1 MDDVLR
7 MVAEGRLSA
16 EEAEPILA
24 ALDAAEQA
32 TAGKSP
38 EAGSGA
44 GQPVEPSASSSA
56 GRSIRVE
63 VTDGGQVA
71 VNLRLP
77 ASLGDLGLEGIPGLS
92 RPNIDRIREALRAGS
107 RGPVFEAVDDRGD
120 GVRIVLD

>member
-1 MDDVLR
+1 MDDILR

-16 EEAEPILA
+16 EEAEPIVA
-24 ALDAAEQA
+24 ALDEAGQA
-32 TAGKSP
+32 TGGK
-38 EAGSGA
+38 AAGA
-44 GQPVEPSASSSA
+44 GPAADRPTEPAASSFA
-56 GRSIRVE
+56 GRTIRVE

-92 RPNIDRIREALRAGS
+92 GPNLDRIRAALRAGS
-107 RGPVFEAVDDRGD
+107 RGPVFEAVDDHGD

>member
-1 MDDVLR
+1 

-16 EEAEPILA
+16 EEAEPILE

-32 TAGKSP
+32 TRGTVPGAGP
-38 EAGSGA
+38 A
-44 GQPVEPSASSSA
+44 GQPVEPSSLSST
-56 GRSIRVE
+56 GRTIRVE

-71 VNLRLP
+71 VKLRLP

-107 RGPVFEAVDDRGD
+107 RGPIFEAVDDHGD